1 MTETTPPASKRAYD
15 RPLIRRHAVGQ
26 AAKGGT
32 PSLIKVQKDID
43 GLAIE
48 DLAAG
53 HGSPLFVFSETRL
66 RRAAAELR
74 AALSTRLGP
83 VRLAWSYKTNWLRAV
98 CAVFHGEGSLAEV
111 VSEYEYQKARGMGV
125 PGPEVIYNGPFK
137 PDAALA
143 EAFREGAQVNLDSYD
158 EMVAAERVAA
168 RLGLRPRVG
177 LRVNLE
183 AGAYPSWPR
192 FGFNFE
198 SGEADMAAERLVRG
212 GRLELAGLHSHIGTF
227 ILDPNCF
234 FEQARKMAELSRRL
248 ARHLDLDLAWLN
260 LGGGFASKN
269 TLLHQYLP
277 GETATPS
284 YDEYAS
290 ALAGGFQAAGWGRGD
305 TPPLIFETGRALVDE
320 AGYLVTTVRAVKRL
334 PSGMRAVVLD
344 AGVNVVIT
352 AFWYRHEVRPTRDY
366 EGELEPAVVYGPLCM
381 NIDLIR
387 ESVNLPGVRVGD
399 RLVIWPVGA
408 YNVTQWLQFIR
419 LRPRVVMIGTNGR
432 VEVIRTEDELG
443 EVIAKEPLPSWLASS
458 PGPGQGP
465 TDGTTT

>member
-1 MTETTPPASKRAYD
+1 MTDQKDPDAKKAYD

-48 DLAAG
+48 ALAAE
-53 HGSPLFVFSETRL
+53 HGSPLFVFSESRL
-66 RRAAAELR
+66 RRAATELR
-74 AALSTRLGP
+74 EALSSRLGP

-98 CAVFHGEGSLAEV
+98 CAVFHSEGSLAEV
-111 VSEYEYQKARGMGV
+111 VSEYEYQKARGLGV
-125 PGPEVIYNGPFK
+125 PGPEVIYNGPYK
-137 PDAALA
+137 PEAALA

-158 EMVAAERVAA
+158 EMVSAERVAA

-212 GRLELAGLHSHIGTF
+212 GRLELAGLHCHIGTF
-227 ILDPNCF
+227 ILDPHCF
-234 FEQARKMAELSRRL
+234 FEQARKMADLCRRL
-248 ARHLDLDLAWLN
+248 TRDLGLELAWLN

-284 YDEYAS
+284 YDEYAT
-290 ALAGGFQAAGWGRGD
+290 ALAGGFQAAGWGPGD
-305 TPPLIFETGRALVDE
+305 SPPLIFETGRALVDE
-320 AGYLVTTVRAVKRL
+320 AGYLVSTVQAVKRL
-334 PSGMRAVVLD
+334 PSGIRAVVID

-352 AFWYRHEVRPTRDY
+352 AFWYRHEVRPTQNY
-366 EGELEPAVVYGPLCM
+366 EGELEPTVVYGPLCM
-381 NIDLIR
+381 NIDLVR
-387 ESVNLPGVRVGD
+387 ETVNLPGVRAGD

-419 LRPRVVMIGTNGR
+419 LRPRVVMIGLDKQ
-432 VEVIRTEDELG
+432 VEVIRTEDDLS
-443 EVIAKEPLPSWLASS
+443 EVIAKEPLPDRLTPPS
-458 PGPGQGP
+458 GPDQGP
-465 TDGTTT
+465 TNGTPS